1 MVSFRATLTLL
12 ACAALCT
19 CAAAQAPVASES
31 VEAVSV
37 SDAPPALVAVGVSGG
52 FPSYQT
58 VALSVSLQSSF
69 VGLQLKGS
77 WTPAGPYLGVQLRG
91 YPPIEAPVPIFVG
104 VGAGI
109 YGGNASYHAAVGT
122 HVPLSLALRLDVE
135 AGVASVPLLEA
146 RGWAPHVAV
155 GVSYAFPVDLTA
167 ATRGPAGAS
176 SSRSSGSQTS
186 GCAVSGPPDVGA
198 LSTAFERTLAEWL
211 AGARATYGSVYTDL
225 SYSYR
230 VTSQS
235 VSGDVGVVEIAYSG
249 SVTAIG
255 SGTVHEADGS
265 ATARFRWTGCGWSN
279 TAVSY

>member
-1 MVSFRATLTLL
+1 MVTLL
-12 ACAALCT
+12 LCALLCT
-19 CAAAQAPVASES
+19 VTSAQVPTES
-31 VEAVSV
+31 GQVETVTVSG
-37 SDAPPALVAVGVSGG
+37 APPALFAVGVSGG

-91 YPPIEAPVPIFVG
+91 YPPLEAPVPLFVG

-122 HVPLSLALRLDVE
+122 HVPLSLALRLDLE
-135 AGVASVPLLEA
+135 AGVASVPLLDS
-146 RGWAPHVAV
+146 RGWAPHVVA
-155 GVSYAFPVDLTA
+155 GLSYAFPVDLTA
-167 ATRGPAGAS
+167 AAGGGADAAAS
-176 SSRSSGSQTS
+176 SSRSGGSQSS
-186 GCAVSGPPDVGA
+186 GCAASGPPDETA
-198 LSTAFERTLAEWL
+198 LSAAFERTLAEWL

-235 VSGDVGVVEIAYSG
+235 VSGDAGVVHISYSG

-265 ATARFRWTGCGWSN
+265 ASASFRWTGCGWSN
-279 TAVSY
+279 TGVSY